1 MEVSVLGLGT
11 VKLGRN
17 EALKYPQAFTIPT
30 DQEAQ
35 ALLSLARSRGINLI
49 DTAPAYGN
57 SEERLGKLLK
67 GQREHWLICT
77 KVGEEFNRGQSSYY
91 FDPEHTRA
99 SLERSLRRLNTD
111 ILDIVLVH
119 SDGND
124 EAIIKDYG
132 TLDVLAEMKQE
143 GKIRS
148 FGMSTKTVTGGLL
161 AAEQCDVVMMT
172 WNLSYHDEVPVI
184 DRCLELNKGVLIK
197 KALASGRATGG
208 NRSNNKSSIYNISTN
223 KANNNQTS
231 NNKTNNKDSS
241 HTENQSAPRQSSADP
256 VTKTFETL
264 LAHKGVSSIIVGS
277 INPAH
282 IRSNIDAALLVS

>member
-67 GQREHWLICT
+67 GQRKHWLICT
-77 KVGEEFNRGQSSYY
+77 KVGEEFNRGQSSYH

-208 NRSNNKSSIYNISTN
+208 N
-223 KANNNQTS
+223 A
-231 NNKTNNKDSS
+231 SS
-241 HTENQSAPRQSSADP
+241 HTSGSASGNVSSNNASLDP
-256 VTKTFETL
+256 VTETFETL
-264 LAHKGVSSIIVGS
+264 LAHRGVSSIIVGS

-282 IRSNIDAALLVS
+282 IRSNIEAALLVS